1 MANSCNPDGLFYIT
15 NECILGCYYQLH
27 TKELKEI
34 DRGQCFSHIEK
45 RNVISANY
53 SRTSFQRTTA
63 FAWAMGSL
71 NVFVL
76 LLFLC
81 WFNIPNYKRI
91 LDRSSKLD
99 QPRWKRRLDQWWR
112 IAKYVFTF
120 MPQVIDSVL
129 DAIYFSKLSD
139 DSNPYVHVPREVL
152 NTLAAF
158 LAFAVLKDVICNIWT
173 NTLMKYEIIQSTPKL
188 AEMTRIKADLSV
200 TEVDAKVHL
209 KSNVKLITVYRKSV
223 ILFYSLIL
231 EDGVQL
237 FLQYFYFEKFMTE
250 KDNFIIVNATVKFV
264 MMFRFV
270 FFIAKFFIKA
280 DQNLPLRRVKWFIMT
295 SLVSVFIL
303 TLPVARLVAYII
315 QTLNEGKVNGH
326 CLEYIS
332 DDDGAYLLASPFA
345 FACIQV
351 RFVFFYHSD
360 ELQGNWLDT
369 SDYVRPV
376 NDGQF
381 GVCGAQ
387 NTSLNQCSL
396 SKVQISDNARD
407 KWSKYIQP
415 VWSRIPRFGYCDKS
429 KAWWSEPNEEYIQ
442 SESCTTAQ
450 NSDQAMTKNT
460 CNSQGK
466 KQ

>member
-53 SRTSFQRTTA
+53 SQTSFQRTTA

-71 NVFVL
+71 NVLVL

-112 IAKYVFTF
+112 ISKYVFTF

-351 RFVFFYHSD
+351 RFVFFLPLWRTSR
-360 ELQGNWLDT
+360 ELTGYFWL
-369 SDYVRPV
+369 
-376 NDGQF
+376 
-381 GVCGAQ
+381 
-387 NTSLNQCSL
+387 CS
-396 SKVQISDNARD
+396 SCQ
-407 KWSKYIQP
+407 WWP
-415 VWSRIPRFGYCDKS
+415 VWYLWCS
-429 KAWWSEPNEEYIQ
+429 KHH
-442 SESCTTAQ
+442 T
-450 NSDQAMTKNT
+450 
-460 CNSQGK
+460 
-466 KQ
+466 